1 VIDPALVYWCEMQ
14 AHAYDQLPEPVRKA
28 IAEDPNQ
35 LDSTYFLDFM
45 WDLRRRHPRSR
56 EKTRIRRLLDEV
68 AAVSK
73 LAHEHHERVMAEA
86 LGR

>member
-1 VIDPALVYWCEMQ
+1 MSAALEAWCKTQGE
-14 AHAYDQLPEPVRKA
+14 AYDGLPEPVRRA

-35 LDSTYFLDFM
+35 LDATYFRDF
-45 WDLRRRHPRSR
+45 LRHLRSRHPRSR

-86 LGR
+86 LER